1 MLSACLGL
9 IFEIALVDEAYV
21 EFEVDLVILK
31 FIKIWKMAMLDHAE
45 IEIGFFIYN
54 NWSLAVNLTTTY
66 IRYHALLCW
75 LLSWRNLKSKLIDI
89 LLQVDFGAVDF
100 C

>member
-31 FIKIWKMAMLDHAE
+31 FII
-45 IEIGFFIYN
+45 I
-54 NWSLAVNLTTTY
+54 
-66 IRYHALLCW
+66 
-75 LLSWRNLKSKLIDI
+75 
-89 LLQVDFGAVDF
+89 
-100 C
+100 